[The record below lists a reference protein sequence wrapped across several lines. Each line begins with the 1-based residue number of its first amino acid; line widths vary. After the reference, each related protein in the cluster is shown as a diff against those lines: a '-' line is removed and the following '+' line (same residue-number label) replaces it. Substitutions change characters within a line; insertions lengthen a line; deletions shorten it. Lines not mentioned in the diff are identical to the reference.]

1 MSLPSQNIRFHLW
14 ITKVPRHRWTEQLAT
29 WLQCSEMYAS
39 SILADH
45 PLSPQELKDLS
56 GFMGVTDSE
65 LAHADLLGESQLDI
79 WQENVSYL
87 LAALEHGEN
96 SKLANEIG
104 VSQGTISKWKKRS
117 QRPEHKYQA
126 ALKKYFGLNLSEN
139 LWEIPLFLSPIP
151 VGAEAKRRW
160 LHQQIERMSHHS
172 LETLFPALER
182 LFREY

>member
-1 MSLPSQNIRFHLW
+1 MSLPSQNLRFHLW
-14 ITKVPRHRWTEQLAT
+14 TTRVPRHRWAEQLAN
-29 WLQCSEMYAS
+29 WLRCSEEHAA
-39 SILADH
+39 SILAGT

-56 GFMGVTDSE
+56 VSIGITDSE
-65 LAHADLLGESQLDI
+65 LAHADLLAESKFDI

-139 LWEIPLFLSPIP
+139 LWEIPLFLLLIP

-160 LHQQIERMSHHS
+160 LHQKIEQMSHHS